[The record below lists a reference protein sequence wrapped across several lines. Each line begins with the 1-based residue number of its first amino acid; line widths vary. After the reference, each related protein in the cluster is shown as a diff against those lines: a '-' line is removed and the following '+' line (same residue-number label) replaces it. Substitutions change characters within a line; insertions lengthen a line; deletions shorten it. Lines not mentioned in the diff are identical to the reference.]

1 MGVMLSLDRHGPAKG
16 RRQGLHARNPDGQAR
31 VQVLAAMRRYD
42 RPVSARLL
50 TRLTRTLGRR
60 APAGASRAGRYWK
73 DCGEPGGRAWSLYP
87 GLSVACLLG
96 ECRDEAG
103 RPTCE
108 VGSCEHDCHRSG
120 TASATGG
127 GADKDKLPAA

>member
-16 RRQGLHARNPDGQAR
+16 RRQGQHARNPDGQAR

-42 RPVSARLL
+42 APASARLL
-50 TRLTRTLGRR
+50 SRLTRTLGRR
-60 APAGASRAGRYWK
+60 ASAGASGAGKDWK
-73 DCGEPGGRAWSLYP
+73 DYGEPDGRAWSLYP

-108 VGSCEHDCHRSG
+108 VDSCEHDCHRGG
-120 TASATGG
+120 TAPDAGG
-127 GADKDKLPAA
+127 GADKLPAA